1 MSTSYSRNPQAYT
14 DGRKAFEFDSG
25 LYNHETVKQVLVVA
39 QHGKCA
45 FCESRFTHI
54 DYGDVEHFRPKAGW
68 RQEEGEP
75 LNQPGY
81 YWLAYEWT
89 NLFVSCTLCNQ
100 QFKRNFFPLQT
111 PTRRARSH
119 KDDVAA
125 EDPLLIDPGAE
136 EPEAFI
142 SFREEVPYA
151 VGGSARGEATIRILG
166 LRRAPLAEQRRDRLD
181 HIKALRNLV
190 TLGGPEA
197 AEAQSLL
204 QRMQHDSAPYASMTR
219 AFLR

>member
-1 MSTSYSRNPQAYT
+1 MSTAYLRDPQGHEE
-14 DGRKAFEFDSG
+14 GRKSFEFDAG
-25 LYNHETVKQVLVVA
+25 LYSHETVKQALVDA

-45 FCESRFTHI
+45 FCESRVTHI

-68 RQEEGEP
+68 RQEEGER
-75 LNQPGY
+75 LHRPGY

-89 NLFVSCTLCNQ
+89 NLFVACTLCNR

-111 PTRRARSH
+111 PAKRARSH

-125 EDPLLIDPGAE
+125 EDPLLIDPGME
-136 EPEAFI
+136 EPETFI

-151 VGGSARGEATIRILG
+151 VGGSIRGETTIRLLG
-166 LRRAPLAEQRRDRLD
+166 LRREALAEQRRDRLS
-181 HIKALRNLV
+181 HVKALRDLV

-197 AEAQSLL
+197 AQAQSLL

-219 AFLR
+219 ALLR